1 MNEMTKIAVQ
11 TTLKDWESDQ
21 EVRWCPGCGDFAIL
35 GVVKHVL
42 AGLGMPRERF
52 VFVSGI
58 GCAGRF
64 PYYLNTY
71 GFHGIHGQATA
82 IATGLKVANPELSVW
97 VVVGDGDALAPG
109 ASHLIHA
116 LRRNVDIK
124 VLVVNNEV
132 CGLTKGQSSPTS
144 RHGTRTRSNPE
155 GSFETPLRPVSLALA
170 AEATF
175 VARSIDVEVEHL
187 AHVLQRAA
195 QHRGAAFVE
204 IYQNCKI
211 FNDGVFD
218 YATDPT
224 VKADN
229 VCYLEHAR
237 PLLFGKDR
245 NQGIRLNGL
254 EPEVVSLANGVAMDD
269 LLSHD
274 EKTESST
281 LAFLL
286 SRLSSPE
293 FPDCLGVF
301 RAIER
306 PIRPR
311 PTRPSV
317 RPARSRPIHCGV
329 GQAHPSRSI
338 WRETGTSF
346 FISAI
351 IRAKA
356 PSATVSSA

>member
-1 MNEMTKIAVQ
+1 MAANDAGNPMGVRSAGCLAASPLRAPSMACISCWARSVTRESRMPSEKTNGKPYAEIRTHGLNGGLRKISARHRARDLPMSSGSLPVLTPQ
-11 TTLKDWESDQ
+11 DFASDQ

-187 AHVLQRAA
+187 AHVLQARRPAPRLPPSSKSTRTA
-195 QHRGAAFVE
+195 RSSTTA
-204 IYQNCKI
+204 CRLRDRS
-211 FNDGVFD
+211 DGEGRQRLLPSSTP
-218 YATDPT
+218 AS
-224 VKADN
+224 
-229 VCYLEHAR
+229 
-237 PLLFGKDR
+237 LLFGKDR
-245 NQGIRLNGL
+245 NQGIRLF
-254 EPEVVSLANGVAMDD
+254 VWSLRW
-269 LLSHD
+269 
-274 EKTESST
+274 
-281 LAFLL
+281 FLWQT
-286 SRLSSPE
+286 
-293 FPDCLGVF
+293 
-301 RAIER
+301 A
-306 PIRPR
+306 
-311 PTRPSV
+311 
-317 RPARSRPIHCGV
+317 
-329 GQAHPSRSI
+329 
-338 WRETGTSF
+338 WRWT
-346 FISAI
+346 IS
-351 IRAKA
+351 
-356 PSATVSSA
+356 